1 MSNKLHSA
9 TSGDQVAQG
18 FQYARE
24 QAQINNDHAEA
35 LHATRVAKR
44 MAPKVINMV
53 LDGKDTRHTLIG
65 PLGVLPSPKDVDDET
80 ATLALNAE
88 LRQLNAPII
97 AEIYR
102 ASSYDGYD
110 MTHTLRVNSVG
121 GTEVNPSY
129 IAAEKK
135 ALSEARASWGGKFPW
150 E

>member
-1 MSNKLHSA
+1 M
-9 TSGDQVAQG
+9 AQG

-88 LRQLNAPII
+88 LRQMDTSIV
-97 AEIYR
+97 AEVYR
-102 ASSYDGYD
+102 ASSNDGYD